1 MGSAGRGIDL
11 KTNKGTG
18 GYFTAAFFA
27 FGLRSDK
34 DSGAAGLWKWVY
46 GVNSIGYGKDSIY

>member
-18 GYFTAAFFA
+18 GYFAAAFFA
-27 FGLRSDK
+27 FGLRSK
-34 DSGAAGLWKWVY
+34 RILELLAYGSGSMVL
-46 GVNSIGYGKDSIY
+46 IP